1 MEYQFTHT
9 MHGVVAKCSMDHE
22 AFADWLN
29 TEIVPRPETLSAI
42 FKEIGRCQENYPNN
56 YEAIFEGREYTLYL
70 NNEEVIVKA
79 NSMEMPFDE
88 LEDIGE
94 GLNFYD
100 AESVASCGLEDFE
113 AFLIAYHQFITI
125 YH

>member
-22 AFADWLN
+22 AFARWLN
-29 TEIVPRPETLSAI
+29 TEISSEPKQLHDI
-42 FKEIGRCQENYPNN
+42 FTEIAKCRISPN
-56 YEAIFEGREYTLYL
+56 YEAIFEGREYSLYL
-70 NNEEVIVKA
+70 NAEEVMAKA
-79 NSMEMPFDE
+79 NNLEMDVDDFEQMD
-88 LEDIGE
+88 E

-100 AESVASCGLEDFE
+100 DESIAFCGLEDFE
-113 AFLIAYHQFITI
+113 VFLTAYEKFLKT

>member
-22 AFADWLN
+22 AFSRWLN
-29 TEIVPRPETLSAI
+29 TEIAVEPKLLHDI
-42 FKEIGRCQENYPNN
+42 FTEIAKCRCHFN
-56 YEAIFEGREYTLYL
+56 YEAIFEGHEYSLYL
-70 NNEEVIVKA
+70 SAEEVMVKA
-79 NSMEMPFDE
+79 NYLEMEIDDFE
-88 LEDIGE
+88 LMEE

-100 AESVASCGLEDFE
+100 EESIAFCGLDDFE
-113 AFLIAYHQFITI
+113 MFLQAYQKFITL